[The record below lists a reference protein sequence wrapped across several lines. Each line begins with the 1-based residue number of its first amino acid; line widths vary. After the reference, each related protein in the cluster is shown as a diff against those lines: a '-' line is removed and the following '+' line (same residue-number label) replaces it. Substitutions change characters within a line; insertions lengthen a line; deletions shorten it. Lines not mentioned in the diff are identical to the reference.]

1 VRALIL
7 LIARIV
13 FLPIFYSIFYRADR
27 FLFGSSPVADS
38 PSRQLLVKLAALS
51 VNFSAVE
58 LTVATG
64 QNMFFLQRFL
74 LLSVAHRVSGFIAA
88 WASPIDSQQSASAEY
103 AAMSQ
108 ALWSS
113 IPIRVCRSVFISS
126 FFITSVPGFV
136 FLQRTKGVI
145 LCSSHS
151 SFPVAGT
158 VGLVHRIKCSSFLDF
173 YRALMIVSNS
183 RM

>member
-51 VNFSAVE
+51 INFSAVE

-64 QNMFFLQRFL
+64 QNLFFLQRFL

-88 WASPIDSQQSASAEY
+88 ASPIDSQQSASAEY

-113 IPIRVCRSVFISS
+113 IPIRVSRSVFISS

-158 VGLVHRIKCSSFLDF
+158 VGLVHRIKCSRFLDF
-173 YRALMIVSNS
+173 SCALMIVSNS
-183 RM
+183 RT